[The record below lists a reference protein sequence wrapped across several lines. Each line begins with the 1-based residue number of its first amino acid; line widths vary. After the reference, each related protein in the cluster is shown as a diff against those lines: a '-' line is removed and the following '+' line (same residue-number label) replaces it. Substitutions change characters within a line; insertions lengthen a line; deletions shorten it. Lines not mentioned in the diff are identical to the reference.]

1 MADTI
6 SVSGSI
12 SAPAQI
18 SGAVATA
25 KTVTVYEKN
34 YENLDNLPK
43 INGETLIGDKSS
55 EEIGIKALSNMDIER
70 LLNNFV

>member
-12 SAPAQI
+12 SVPAQI
-18 SGAVATA
+18 SGAVTTA
-25 KTVTVYEKN
+25 KKVYEKN